1 MLKKSI
7 EAIIADGAANLE
19 ELAERVRMN
28 AIGAAKEVER
38 CKSEMQTLVSL
49 AKDVPEKVFD
59 RHSNVL
65 VSTMEI
71 GGGSSGS
78 MWAEVR
84 LNGVCA
90 PLRGLM
96 GGEHVKP
103 GKYRVIVL
111 LEPLS

>member
-19 ELAERVRMN
+19 ELAERVKTN
-28 AIGAAKEVER
+28 AQGAAEQVAR
-38 CKSEMQTLVSL
+38 CRSEIETLVAL

-65 VSTMEI
+65 VTTMDLNP
-71 GGGSSGS
+71 GSSGHIWS
-78 MWAEVR
+78 EIR
-84 LNGVCA
+84 LNGHCA
-90 PLRGLM
+90 QLRGLM
-96 GGEHVKP
+96 GPDQVKP
-103 GKYRVIVL
+103 GKYRVVVL